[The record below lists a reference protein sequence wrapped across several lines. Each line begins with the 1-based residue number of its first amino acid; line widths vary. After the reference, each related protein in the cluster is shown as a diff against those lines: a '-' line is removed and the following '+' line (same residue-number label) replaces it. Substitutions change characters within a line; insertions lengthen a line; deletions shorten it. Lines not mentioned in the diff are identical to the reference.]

1 MGRRTYSDSDRA
13 LVFTELEVNDG
24 NIKRTARN
32 LGIPVSTIRYFK
44 DQWQKEGELVLP
56 SGVQAALPAIL
67 EERVEGMERVQ
78 GKMLVKIEEGVDEG
92 TIKGKDLLTGFGI
105 FTDKIR
111 ALKGLDSKKVEH
123 TFELPNPEEVR
134 ALFGGVVQ
142 ELVGAARDRA
152 AEIEDAEWEPAE
164 PIALPP
170 AQEVS
175 SKT

>member
-1 MGRRTYSDSDRA
+1 MARRSYSDTDRA
-13 LVFTELEVNDG
+13 LVFAELSVNDG

-32 LGIPVSTIRYFK
+32 LDMPVSTVRYFK
-44 DQWQKEGELVLP
+44 QQWDSEGLP
-56 SGVQAALPAIL
+56 ATVSEALPAV
-67 EERVEGMERVQ
+67 VESRIGDMERIQ
-78 GKMLVKIEEGVDEG
+78 GKMIVKIEESVEDGS
-92 TIKGKDLLTGFGI
+92 IKGKDLLTGFGI

-111 ALKGLDSKKVEH
+111 ALRGLDTKKVEH

-134 ALFGGVVQ
+134 ALFSGVVG

-152 AEIEDAEWEPAE
+152 AEIEDADWEPVEQA
-164 PIALPP
+164 ALPP